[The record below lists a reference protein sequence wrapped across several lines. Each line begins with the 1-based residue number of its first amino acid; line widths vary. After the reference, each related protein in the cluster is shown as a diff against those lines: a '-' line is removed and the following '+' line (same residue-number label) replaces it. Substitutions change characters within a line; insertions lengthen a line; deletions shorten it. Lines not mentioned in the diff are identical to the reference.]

1 MFRAFRYL
9 LLCGVLAVGGL
20 SAVEL
25 SNRLDDQSWV
35 LPVDPVA
42 EAHKLAA
49 QHRWA
54 EVKMLARFVQNN
66 PRLGDARTAAEL
78 DRNADLELN
87 SFWGRARSFAHGAVT
102 GMPTD
107 GASMLGS
114 LSLDLFAVGDVRD
127 LAVQGWR
134 QMRYGTGDTVIMALS
149 AIGLSMTLAPE
160 VDWAP
165 ALMKALKRT
174 GALSHGFLRTLKNA
188 SRTALKTGRFEGVS
202 RIVTDVG
209 RTARRLGPGP
219 LQGVMRE
226 VDSAEDLSKIAKA
239 SKTNATDTY
248 AIVRLF
254 GKNGVKRISR
264 SGKNVTKLVTMM
276 KTGSR
281 LSKIAR
287 KSLGVLPESWLVIVT
302 AVCALILVT
311 SLWPRRRRGRRRIPA
326 YERIEPSLAALA
338 SSSGT
343 GANR

>member
-1 MFRAFRYL
+1 MFRAFHIL
-9 LLCGVLAVGGL
+9 VLCGALAVAGL

-25 SNRLDDQSWV
+25 SNRLDDHSWV
-35 LPVDPVA
+35 LPTDPIV
-42 EAHKLAA
+42 EANKLAA

-66 PRLGDARTAAEL
+66 PRLGDAKAAADL
-78 DRNADLELN
+78 DRNADLQLN

-107 GASMLGS
+107 GVSMLGS

-149 AIGLSMTLAPE
+149 AIGLTMTLAPE
-160 VDWAP
+160 IDWAP

-188 SRTALKTGRFEGVS
+188 SRTALRTGRFEGVS

-226 VDSAEDLSKIAKA
+226 VDSAGDLSKIAKA
-239 SKTNATDTY
+239 SKTDATDTY

-287 KSLGVLPESWLVIVT
+287 KSLGLLPDSWLVILM
-302 AVCALILVT
+302 AVSGLILVT
-311 SLWPRRRRGRRRIPA
+311 SLWPRGRRVRRRVA
-326 YERIEPSLAALA
+326 TYERTEPSLNAWA
-338 SSSGT
+338 SSSGNT
-343 GANR
+343 ANR